1 MDLKKIKALLG
12 NPGGKIVVV
21 ENDEPVLVVSSYEE
35 HKHALEK
42 ASRSPDEMLLISNH
56 LMAKGGFVLP
66 DHAVVRV
73 NVAWIPTMEKLIETL
88 RDIKHDVYLDYPQG
102 RTKPPRPKISLEDT
116 IALVPQFPQVRYFA
130 VSNVEEPDAIY
141 AIKMQLPAHVGI
153 VPKIETKRGIE
164 NLEAIVAKI
173 QNRHI
178 MFDKE
183 DLYLDINRDPE
194 LFEQLVEITRQKSK
208 ALGITVL
215 ELHGVV
221 FLPHKHQ

>member
-1 MDLKKIKALLG
+1 MDLKKIKVLLG

-35 HKHALEK
+35 HQKSLAK
-42 ASRSPDEMLLISNH
+42 PRSSAEEMLIISNH
-56 LMAKGGFVLP
+56 LEAKGGFSLP

-73 NVAWIPTMEKLIETL
+73 NVAWISTKEKLMETL
-88 RDIKHDVYLDYPQG
+88 KDIKHDVYLDYPQG
-102 RTKPPRPKISLEDT
+102 RTKPPKPT
-116 IALVPQFPQVRYFA
+116 IALEETIAIIPQFPQIKYFA

-141 AIKMQLPAHVGI
+141 AIKMRLPSHVGI

-173 QNRHI
+173 QNQHI

-183 DLYLDINRDPE
+183 DLYLDINRDAE
-194 LFEQLVEITRQKSK
+194 LFEQLVKLTRQKSK
-208 ALGITVL
+208 TLGITVL

-221 FLPHKHQ
+221 FLPFRH

>member
-1 MDLKKIKALLG
+1 MDLKKIKTLLG

-35 HKHALEK
+35 HQKSLTK
-42 ASRSPDEMLLISNH
+42 PRSSAEEMLIISNH
-56 LMAKGGFVLP
+56 LMAKGGFSLP

-73 NVAWIPTMEKLIETL
+73 NVAWIPTKEKLIETL
-88 RDIKHDVYLDYPQG
+88 KDIKHDVYLDYPQG
-102 RTKPPRPKISLEDT
+102 RSKPPKPKITLDET
-116 IALVPQFPQVRYFA
+116 IALVTQFPQVKYFA
-130 VSNVEEPDAIY
+130 VSNVEEPEAIY
-141 AIKMQLPAHVGI
+141 AIKMQLPSHVGI

-173 QNRHI
+173 QNQHI

-183 DLYLDINRDPE
+183 DLYLDVNRDVE
-194 LFEQLVEITRQKSK
+194 LFEQLVETTRQKSK

-221 FLPHKHQ
+221 FLPFKH